1 MEFCSTLTLGAPTW
15 REHAFLEDVPP
26 FSKELCVSGLLVII
40 FFAFLWLSPWTRSHK
55 EHQARSRAALRAL
68 LTVITPS
75 CSLWPSRYT
84 KFVKN
89 SSSIRAN
96 DRIALPLD
104 MVIQDVL
111 EGVIEFRDPLIDL
124 VELTDGIQV
133 NGWTVCVYSEWK
145 LWVDAM
151 ELWLCHKADR
161 GLGEYAVLGLL
172 TLRVTS
178 KYRHVWMANIKVRD
192 YSPTRRPSGD
202 HINLDCQ
209 PLSSI
214 RNVEPG
220 ARLTLEFS
228 SLSMGIRPRS
238 VTHVLA
244 LLPFILCSRD
254 SCGPLRRPRQLSRVL
269 DMLGALSQATGQGN
283 IVVRSA
289 TNMSMLY
296 HQELLRLHERISE
309 NGEFRK
315 MLVNAF
321 GIRRWRQQRFCLALE
336 AVLVRRGLIEK
347 WAIEASV
354 E

>member
-1 MEFCSTLTLGAPTW
+1 
-15 REHAFLEDVPP
+15 
-26 FSKELCVSGLLVII
+26 
-40 FFAFLWLSPWTRSHK
+40 
-55 EHQARSRAALRAL
+55 
-68 LTVITPS
+68 
-75 CSLWPSRYT
+75 
-84 KFVKN
+84 
-89 SSSIRAN
+89 
-96 DRIALPLD
+96 
-104 MVIQDVL
+104 MVIQDVF

-124 VELTDGIQV
+124 VELTSGIQI
-133 NGWTVCVYSEWK
+133 NGWTICVYLEWK
-145 LWVDAM
+145 IPCNRSLVDPF
-151 ELWLCHKADR
+151 R
-161 GLGEYAVLGLL
+161 LL
-172 TLRVTS
+172 FCPFVAGRS
-178 KYRHVWMANIKVRD
+178 
-192 YSPTRRPSGD
+192 SGD

-214 RNVEPG
+214 KSVEPG

-228 SLSMGIRPRS
+228 SLSMGIRPCS

-269 DMLGALSQATGQGN
+269 DMLGALSQATKQGN

-309 NGEFRK
+309 KGEFRK
-315 MLVNAF
+315 MLINAF

>member
-1 MEFCSTLTLGAPTW
+1 MFGWPTSRSPVDPFRLLFC
-15 REHAFLEDVPP
+15 P
-26 FSKELCVSGLLVII
+26 FVAS
-40 FFAFLWLSPWTRSHK
+40 
-55 EHQARSRAALRAL
+55 
-68 LTVITPS
+68 
-75 CSLWPSRYT
+75 
-84 KFVKN
+84 
-89 SSSIRAN
+89 
-96 DRIALPLD
+96 
-104 MVIQDVL
+104 
-111 EGVIEFRDPLIDL
+111 
-124 VELTDGIQV
+124 
-133 NGWTVCVYSEWK
+133 
-145 LWVDAM
+145 
-151 ELWLCHKADR
+151 
-161 GLGEYAVLGLL
+161 
-172 TLRVTS
+172 
-178 KYRHVWMANIKVRD
+178 
-192 YSPTRRPSGD
+192 RPSGD

-214 RNVEPG
+214 RNVKPG
-220 ARLTLEFS
+220 GRLTLEFS
-228 SLSMGIRPRS
+228 SLSMGIRPCS

-244 LLPFILCSRD
+244 LLPFILYSRD
-254 SCGPLRRPRQLSRVL
+254 SCGPLRHPRQLSRVL
-269 DMLGALSQATGQGN
+269 DMLGAQAQATRQGN